1 MDGRPSRCNLHQV
14 LYVPDLSYN
23 LISVSKIAKAGKM
36 IEFSE
41 TSCQI
46 LDLNRMLI
54 VVATRVGSLYYL
66 NCRTDHQANAVK
78 NRSPERKED
87 MWRRRYC
94 HLGLQNLQ
102 KLAKEELV
110 DGFDYNVSREISFCE

>member
-1 MDGRPSRCNLHQV
+1 MEATGRGTVSLEVTSMDGQASRCNLHQV
-14 LYVPDLSYN
+14 YVPDLSYN

-46 LDLNRMLI
+46 LDLNWMLI

-66 NCRTDHQANAVK
+66 NCRTDHN
-78 NRSPERKED
+78 NN
-87 MWRRRYC
+87 
-94 HLGLQNLQ
+94 NLIIYQ
-102 KLAKEELV
+102 
-110 DGFDYNVSREISFCE
+110 FI